1 MAQSTIR
8 DFADSSSPLA
18 PNRIWSIGSTT
29 ISLVAI
35 SLSFVAF
42 LVYSAGASP
51 GMLFVAIGILSVV
64 AAFHARFLFL
74 AREQNRQAK
83 ELLVH
88 KEHEFQS
95 LFENA
100 LDAILVLDST
110 GVCRDANPSS
120 WKLLSSRPEG
130 IVGRP
135 VRMFYSDPRNFDSMW
150 SRLLA
155 EQRFQGEAEVVRSDG
170 ATVNVEFTATAHF
183 LPNRHLM
190 ILRDITQR
198 IRSQQAVSHSLVL
211 SRSSWQEADA
221 LRRATL
227 ALTEDLRMDRVL
239 DTLLET
245 LVRLVPYEHAQ
256 LLLLEAG
263 SRLFLA
269 RETTQNI
276 RSTKGLGFPEA
287 LHISEFPIL
296 ERVLRNQDGLL
307 LEDTFQ
313 EDGWRPIGKQ
323 SPVRSWMGVP
333 IISSNQILGLL
344 SLAHS
349 SPAQFSQEHLR
360 LIRSLAT
367 PAAIAIQNARLYER
381 AEIYGAEL
389 EHRMAELR
397 RVEQSLE
404 ASEQGRRASED
415 RFKKVFQSAPIAMSV
430 TSLDEGR
437 FIEVNETF
445 ERRFGFSRNDLLGHT
460 STELC
465 FWEDPQERVALIDR
479 LRRYGRV
486 RREVARLRL
495 KSGLYEATL
504 YSAEVIDFDGQR
516 SILVATEDLSD
527 RPSNGYN

>member
-8 DFADSSSPLA
+8 EFADSASPMA
-18 PNRIWSIGSTT
+18 PNRIWIIGSTT
-29 ISLVAI
+29 TSLAAI

-42 LVYSAGASP
+42 LVYSAGTSRE
-51 GMLFVAIGILSVV
+51 LFFLAIGILCLV
-64 AAFHARFLFL
+64 AANHARFLIL
-74 AREQNRQAK
+74 AREQNRQTK

-100 LDAILVLDST
+100 LEAILVLDGA

-120 WKLLSSRPEG
+120 WKLLSSYREG
-130 IVGRP
+130 IVGQP
-135 VRMFYSDPRNFDSMW
+135 VRLFYSDSHNFDSMW

-155 EQRFQGEAEVVRSDG
+155 EQSIQGEAEVVRSDG
-170 ATVNVEFTATAHF
+170 ATVHVEFTATAHF

-198 IRSQQAVSHSLVL
+198 LRSQQAVNRSLVL
-211 SRSSWQEADA
+211 ARSSWQEADA

-245 LVRLVPYEHAQ
+245 LARLVPYEHAQ
-256 LLLLEAG
+256 LLLLESG

-269 RETTQNI
+269 RESTQN
-276 RSTKGLGFPEA
+276 TKSRRGLGFPEA

-296 ERVLRNQDGLL
+296 GRVLLHQDGLL
-307 LEDTFQ
+307 IEDTFE
-313 EDGWRPIGKQ
+313 EDDWRPISKQ
-323 SPVRSWMGVP
+323 SPIRSWMGVQ
-333 IISSNQILGLL
+333 IISSKQILGIL

-389 EHRMAELR
+389 EHRMAELH

-404 ASEQGRRASED
+404 SSEQERRASED
-415 RFKKVFQSAPIAMSV
+415 RFQKVFQSAPVAMSV
-430 TSLDEGR
+430 TSFDEGR

-445 ERRFGFSRNDLLGHT
+445 ERRFGFSRNELLGHT
-460 STELC
+460 STELG

-486 RREVARLRL
+486 RHEVARLRL
-495 KSGLYEATL
+495 KSGLYEASL
-504 YSAEVIDFDGQR
+504 YSAEVIEFDGQR
-516 SILVATEDLSD
+516 SLLVATEDLSD